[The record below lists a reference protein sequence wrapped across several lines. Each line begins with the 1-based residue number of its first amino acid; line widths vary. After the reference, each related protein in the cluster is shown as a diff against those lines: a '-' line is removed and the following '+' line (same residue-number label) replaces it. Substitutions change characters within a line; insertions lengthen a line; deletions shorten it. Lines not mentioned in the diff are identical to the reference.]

1 MKRSAPRSRLSV
13 PLAGLTPRRPRP
25 PCHACLQ
32 VCLELTVPLSA
43 AEAWRLHRNFA
54 FIGFSADIDRQ
65 AVSLVEETVSID
77 SSGNHQMRRTFKMVF
92 KTDPVPAALRGLLKT
107 EEIEPILREVWV
119 AEVHDH
125 EYSYQFTSD
134 VAFFGDKLK
143 VSGRQWF
150 VPLVRPSR
158 LRPLTHPLARRPPPS
173 SWPSF
178 PGRVFPA
185 SLPAAAPSGR
195 SSLQTG
201 GGGPFYFH
209 GLGGLGRSSVYRCG
223 GDLPQLVRLPAS
235 PLCPPHRATACAP
248 TCRVPRCGQTTS
260 PG

>member
-158 LRPLTHPLARRPPPS
+158 LRPLTHPLARLPPPIQL
-173 SWPSF
+173 
-178 PGRVFPA
+178 A
-185 SLPAAAPSGR
+185 LLSG
-195 SSLQTG
+195 
-201 GGGPFYFH
+201 P
-209 GLGGLGRSSVYRCG
+209 
-223 GDLPQLVRLPAS
+223 RLPG
-235 PLCPPHRATACAP
+235 CPPCCRALWPVFSSNGRRGTLLFSWAGGAWPVFCL
-248 TCRVPRCGQTTS
+248 
-260 PG
+260 